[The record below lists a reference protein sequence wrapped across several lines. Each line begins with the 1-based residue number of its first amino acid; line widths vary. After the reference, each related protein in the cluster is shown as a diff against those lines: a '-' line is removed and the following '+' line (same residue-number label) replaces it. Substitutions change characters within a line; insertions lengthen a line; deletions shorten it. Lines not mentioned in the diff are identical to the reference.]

1 MTVLRQTYSA
11 DPQRRVVRP
20 GRLRRVLYVIGL
32 NPSLKF
38 GSLEEQIFCLAR
50 AFKEEGGLFLPLF
63 QSPLGPE
70 AQAMYRSAGLTPEI
84 LSLESFNVPTLR
96 RLVRLIHEHRIELI
110 HWNLYP
116 PINLYI
122 HSLTF
127 LMPRLRHYFTDH
139 NTRELPLSLPAIGL
153 KRVLKKTLL
162 RRYSRVFCISDFV
175 LRCLEAE
182 GVWRNASTATHF
194 INTERFRPDDA
205 MRLRVRT
212 DLNVSERFVVL
223 LVAQLVEW
231 KGIDVLLRAL
241 ARLPENIVAWIVG
254 DGPDAKLFKERCVA
268 LGIEGKARFFGY
280 QLDVSRYM
288 QGADCLVC
296 PTLWAEAVGLVN
308 LEALACELPVIGS
321 RVGGIPQFVEDGRSG
336 FLFTPGDDA
345 KLADRIRRLA
355 ENPQERRRMGSEG
368 RRIMIEQFSV
378 DKRVGKYLDL
388 YRVSS
393 RGGQHG

>member
-1 MTVLRQTYSA
+1 MLRQTYSA
-11 DPQRRVVRP
+11 DAQRSGVRP

-63 QSPLGPE
+63 QSPLGAE
-70 AQAMYRSAGLTPEI
+70 AQAMYQGAGLAPEI

-110 HWNLYP
+110 HWNFYP

-127 LMPRLRHYFTDH
+127 LMPRLRHYLTDH
-139 NTRELPLSLPAIGL
+139 NTRELPLSPPAVGVR
-153 KRVLKKTLL
+153 RVLKKTLL

-175 LRCLEAE
+175 LRSLEAE
-182 GVWRNASTATHF
+182 GVWPNASTATYF
-194 INTERFRPDDA
+194 INTERFRPDETT
-205 MRLRVRT
+205 RLRVRREL
-212 DLNVSERFVVL
+212 DVGERFVVL
-223 LVAQLVEW
+223 LVGQLVEW

-241 ARLPENIVAWIVG
+241 ARLPENIIAWIVG
-254 DGPDAKLFKERCVA
+254 DGPDAKRFKERCVA
-268 LGIEGKARFFGY
+268 LGIEAKTRFFGY
-280 QLDVSRYM
+280 RLDVSGYM

-308 LEALACELPVIGS
+308 LEALACRLPVIAS

-345 KLADRIRRLA
+345 KLAERIRRLA
-355 ENPQERRRMGSEG
+355 ENPQERRQMGSEG
-368 RRIMIEQFSV
+368 RRIMIERFSP
-378 DKRVGKYLDL
+378 DKRVREHLDL
-388 YRVSS
+388 YRVST
-393 RGGQHG
+393 RGGQHE